1 MPDSDKVL
9 SVETFLDC
17 DDIDQTYFDKPYY
30 LAPADA
36 ASHEAFTLIRDGMRA
51 TSTAALART
60 VLFRRLRTVLIRAQ
74 DQGLVAR
81 TLNLVAR
88 TLNFD
93 YEVRSAEEAFDAIPA
108 RKIGGEML
116 ELAQHIIETKAG
128 AFEPAAFDDRYE
140 AALAEL
146 VKARAEGREPEHPK
160 TTERDDVVDLM
171 EALRQSAGK
180 TRQTSAKKIPARRKK
195 AAASR
200 RKAG

>member
-74 DQGLVAR
+74 DQG
-81 TLNLVAR
+81 LVAR

-180 TRQTSAKKIPARRKK
+180 TRQTSGKKTPARRKK